1 MFVNLDFSSIA
12 WFGKGVKR
20 IRQLLCFWLEAKPQ
34 QNSVEGECNEIGD
47 FSDGFFR
54 GF

>member
-20 IRQLLCFWLEAKPQ
+20 LWQRLCFWLEAKPQ
-34 QNSVEGECNEIGD
+34 QNSIRCERDETGLFFEGL
-47 FSDGFFR
+47 
-54 GF
+54 